1 MSPAHATHPAAWSHR
16 EARSTSHAALLP
28 RTPPYLYLLACRP
41 SLSVSVTVL
50 PQQVQGCAQQQ
61 DRNGGQ
67 SQDHQHILYHF
78 LWAEGK
84 ATTQCVHAM
93 SGSVWDP

>member
-1 MSPAHATHPAAWSHR
+1 M
-16 EARSTSHAALLP
+16 
-28 RTPPYLYLLACRP
+28 
-41 SLSVSVTVL
+41 TVL

-78 LWAEGK
+78 LWAKRARPPHTVYACDEWLGMVILILGTPEK
-84 ATTQCVHAM
+84 GLEVPSTP
-93 SGSVWDP
+93 W